1 MSSKMFIHFFK
12 YQKIMTSEKLA
23 EFRVKGMLLDP
34 KFDRLAVIGD
44 KLQKKDEDKI
54 KTLSIKFVSCSA
66 DDKNYYLTFEVAA
79 KNLKS
84 NKAKI
89 YVGENEVIGSEEA
102 LTKSVEINANGKKK
116 ITVSFSK
123 NKEQEFSTSFFEGD
137 FEYIAEI
144 SCDGISAKT
153 DEFSMRCAVAKNS
166 GCKLTEPKAVIGKK
180 LILTEEQKS
189 KFVATIYAET
199 WGAKNQF
206 EPFSWIY
213 FNLISRQG
221 FEKGMNNS
229 SAYKDKTY
237 QYKKG
242 LELYD
247 TGKNEDVNE
256 IKEIVENKILINK
269 PLNPYPNWEGQGYYG
284 DMNIRAPK
292 TGSRRVWAY
301 ASQYFHLQNQCKVKN
316 ILVKEFKAEFK
327 NSKGSRDITGYIY
340 NFNEIESY
348 FKKNPKDLPEY
359 EIGQCKN
366 DKLSPTQKNAIPA
379 VYLIEPCQT
388 NK

>member
-1 MSSKMFIHFFK
+1 
-12 YQKIMTSEKLA
+12 MTSEKLA

-153 DEFSMRCAVAKNS
+153 DEFSVNRQ
-166 GCKLTEPKAVIGKK
+166 
-180 LILTEEQKS
+180 QK
-189 KFVATIYAET
+189 V
-199 WGAKNQF
+199 
-206 EPFSWIY
+206 
-213 FNLISRQG
+213 
-221 FEKGMNNS
+221 
-229 SAYKDKTY
+229 D
-237 QYKKG
+237 
-242 LELYD
+242 
-247 TGKNEDVNE
+247 
-256 IKEIVENKILINK
+256 
-269 PLNPYPNWEGQGYYG
+269 
-284 DMNIRAPK
+284 
-292 TGSRRVWAY
+292 
-301 ASQYFHLQNQCKVKN
+301 
-316 ILVKEFKAEFK
+316 
-327 NSKGSRDITGYIY
+327 
-340 NFNEIESY
+340 
-348 FKKNPKDLPEY
+348 
-359 EIGQCKN
+359 
-366 DKLSPTQKNAIPA
+366 
-379 VYLIEPCQT
+379 
-388 NK
+388 